1 MKNPRTI
8 RASAA
13 TKPSQIKAVGG
24 SPVEITAAAET
35 EDGKPVLPKFKGT
48 AYTGG
53 QMVPMGWGDPVV
65 VDLQGIEWTEKSRPI
80 LKDHDSALVV
90 GHTNSIAISG
100 NKLIVSGV
108 ISGTGPSAVEV
119 RDNAKNGFPWQMSI
133 GAAARKVRRVKVG
146 ESVNVNGQDFD
157 GPLYLVEAATLG
169 EISFVALGADD
180 ATEAGLAA
188 KAAQDKEKDMK
199 FGAWLLAEFGLKEA
213 DLTAEQKELFKA
225 KYEAAMAAAKK
236 AEEDQVDAGA
246 DNGKGIKASAGKSG
260 GMEAEGGEEDGDSAD
275 PIKAIRAENLRIE
288 AIRAVA
294 KDDAEICA
302 RAISKGWTPE
312 QAELAVLK
320 AERVR
325 SEQESGIGSPA
336 VVVRGGEKSD
346 KNVLAAACALS
357 TGLDKPEKHFEEK
370 ALDAA
375 NRQFRNGIGLQE
387 LIMHCAWANG
397 CSESSFRSAPREVL
411 RAAFSTNDI
420 DGILSA
426 TANKHLVSA
435 FMAVEDTWSSITA
448 RRNAVDFKTMTGY
461 RLTGDMQYEQVG
473 NGGEL
478 KHGSLGETSYTNKVD
493 TYGKIFSLTRQDMIN
508 DDLGA
513 LSDLSRR
520 LGRGAALKINDV
532 FWTEFLDNSAFFT
545 EARGN
550 YSDGSTTAL
559 SIDSLTS
566 AEQLFLDQTD
576 EDGKPVAINPVIMLV
591 PNALFVT
598 GTQLMNSTE
607 LRDTTASKKYGTNN
621 PHAGKFQVMK
631 SSYLGNSAYTGHSTA
646 AWYLM
651 ADPQDV
657 PVIETAFL
665 NGKEQPTVESAD
677 ADFDTLGIKF
687 RGYHDFGVALQEYR
701 GGVKMLGEAAG
712 S

>member
-1 MKNPRTI
+1 
-8 RASAA
+8 
-13 TKPSQIKAVGG
+13 
-24 SPVEITAAAET
+24 
-35 EDGKPVLPKFKGT
+35 L
-48 AYTGG
+48 
-53 QMVPMGWGDPVV
+53 
-65 VDLQGIEWTEKSRPI
+65 
-80 LKDHDSALVV
+80 
-90 GHTNSIAISG
+90 
-100 NKLIVSGV
+100 
-108 ISGTGPSAVEV
+108 
-119 RDNAKNGFPWQMSI
+119 
-133 GAAARKVRRVKVG
+133 
-146 ESVNVNGQDFD
+146 
-157 GPLYLVEAATLG
+157 LG

-188 KAAQDKEKDMK
+188 MAAENKENDME
-199 FGAWLLAEFGLKEA
+199 FGAWLKAEFGLEEKDLSAEKLENLKAKFEA
-213 DLTAEQKELFKA
+213 LQEDDGEEQENVSATAE
-225 KYEAAMAAAKK
+225 
-236 AEEDQVDAGA
+236 
-246 DNGKGIKASAGKSG
+246 KGN
-260 GMEAEGGEEDGDSAD
+260 ESAD

-294 KDDAEICA
+294 GKDSEICA

-320 AERVR
+320 AEKVR
-325 SEQESGIGSPA
+325 GEQDSGVGSPA
-336 VVVRGGEKSD
+336 IVVRGGEKKD
-346 KNVLAAACALS
+346 KEVLTAACALS
-357 TGLDKPEKHFEEK
+357 TGLQEPEKHFDEK
-370 ALDAA
+370 YLDAA
-375 NRQFRNGIGLQE
+375 SRQFKNGIGLQE
-387 LIMHCAWANG
+387 LIMNCAWANG
-397 CSESSFRSAPREVL
+397 FSGSSFRSAPRDVL

-420 DGILSA
+420 DGILSN

-435 FMAVEDTWSSITA
+435 FMAVENSWSRITA

-532 FWTEFLDNSAFFT
+532 FWTVFLNNSAFFT
-545 EARGN
+545 ADNGN
-550 YSDGSTTAL
+550 YETGTSTAL
-559 SIDSLTS
+559 SIDSLTA
-566 AEQLFLDQTD
+566 AETLFLNQTD
-576 EDGKPVAINPVIMLV
+576 DDGKPVAINPAILLV

-598 GTQLMNSTE
+598 ATQLMASTE
-607 LRDTTASKKYGTNN
+607 LRDNTTSKKYGTVN
-621 PHAGKFQVMK
+621 PHAGKFRVEK
-631 SSYLGNSAYTGHSTA
+631 SSYLSNASYTGYSAA
-646 AWYLM
+646 AWYLL
-651 ADPQDV
+651 ADPMDV

-687 RGYHDFGVALQEYR
+687 RGYHDFGVSLQEYR
-701 GGVKMLGEAAG
+701 GGVKELGEAAG

>member
-1 MKNPRTI
+1 MI

-13 TKPSQIKAVGG
+13 AQPSQIKAVGG
-24 SPVEITAAAET
+24 CEVEITAAAET
-35 EDGKPVLPKFKGT
+35 QDGKPVLPKFKGI

-53 QMVPMGWGDPVV
+53 TMIPMGWGDPVV

-90 GHTNSIAISG
+90 GHTTGIAISG
-100 NKLIVSGV
+100 NNLIVSGV

-133 GAAARKVRRVKVG
+133 GAAARKVRRVKAG

-188 KAAQDKEKDMK
+188 KAAQDKEMDMK
-199 FGAWLLAEFGLKEA
+199 FGEWLQAEYGLKESELSA
-213 DLTAEQKELFKA
+213 QQLELFKA
-225 KYEAAMAAAKK
+225 KYKASMDAAKK
-236 AEEDQVDAGA
+236 AEESEVEAGA
-246 DNGKGIKASAGKSG
+246 DSGKGINASAGKSVVTSSK
-260 GMEAEGGEEDGDSAD
+260 EDDEDGEAAD

-294 KDDAEICA
+294 GKDSEICA
-302 RAISKGWTPE
+302 RAIEKGWTPE

-320 AERVR
+320 AEKVR
-325 SEQESGIGSPA
+325 DEQDSGVGSPA
-336 VVVRGGEKSD
+336 IVIKGGNKADS
-346 KNVLAAACALS
+346 NILAAACALS
-357 TGLDKPEKHFEEK
+357 TGLNKPEEHFEEQ

-375 NRQFRNGIGLQE
+375 SSQFKNGIGLQE
-387 LIMHCAWANG
+387 LIMHCAWKNG
-397 CSESSFRSAPREVL
+397 FHGSSFRSSPREVL
-411 RAAFSTNDI
+411 QAAFSTNDI
-420 DGILSA
+420 DGILSN
-426 TANKHLVSA
+426 TANKHLVTA
-435 FMAVEDTWSSITA
+435 FMAVENTWSSITA

-478 KHGSLGETSYTNKVD
+478 KNGSLGEASYSNKVD

-513 LSDLSRR
+513 LSDLARR

-532 FWTEFLDNSAFFT
+532 FWTKFLDNSSFFT

-550 YSDGSTTAL
+550 YSDGTSTAL

-566 AEQLFLDQTD
+566 AETLFLDQTD
-576 EDGKPVAINPVIMLV
+576 EDGKPMAINPVILLV

-607 LRDTTASKKYGTNN
+607 LRDTTTSKKYGTNN

-631 SSYLGNSAYTGHSTA
+631 SSYLGNSAYTGYSTA
-646 AWYLM
+646 AWYLL
-651 ADPQDV
+651 ADPRDV

-701 GGVKMLGEAAG
+701 GGVKMLGAASG